1 MLYQLR
7 GMAASGLRP
16 ATELPGGHLTRTDAL
31 FAGIAWLAD
40 DGTSA
45 SSNAEVVVLVAF
57 VSALAVLAIVAGG
70 APMHCQGPTAR
81 SPHRGCHKVVY
92 GLFGHCRYHGF
103 QPGRRV
109 IATAGGGR
117 LLLRRTCA
125 GCGQPTVFARIS
137 ATGKPFLGC
146 SEYPACKS
154 KRFLDR

>member
-1 MLYQLR
+1 MLYLLPWVRR
-7 GMAASGLRP
+7 GQTEARDGAAGRYLMRP
-16 ATELPGGHLTRTDAL
+16 AAL
-31 FAGIAWLAD
+31 FAGIVWFAD
-40 DGTSA
+40 DDISA
-45 SSNAEVVVLVAF
+45 SSDAEVVVLVAF
-57 VSALAVLAIVAGG
+57 VPALAVLALVAVG

-92 GLFGHCRYHGF
+92 GLLGHCRYHGF

-109 IATAGGGR
+109 IAAAGGGG

-125 GCGQPTVFARIS
+125 GCGRPTLFARIS
-137 ATGKPFLGC
+137 ATGTPFLGC

>member
-1 MLYQLR
+1 
-7 GMAASGLRP
+7 MAASGLMP
-16 ATELPGGHLTRTDAL
+16 ATELPGRHLTCSAAL
-31 FAGIAWLAD
+31 FAGIAWFAD

-45 SSNAEVVVLVAF
+45 SSDAEVVVLVAF

-81 SPHRGCHKVVY
+81 SPHRGCRKVVY
-92 GLFGHCRYHGF
+92 GLLGHCRYHGF

-109 IATAGGGR
+109 IAAAGGGR

-146 SEYPACKS
+146 SEYPACKN
-154 KRFLDR
+154 KRFLDG